1 MRNFNAPIETF
12 HRMHWRRSRHVML
25 EWRFC
30 GNADL
35 TLKVKLQKAH
45 GGWIYIVHCDSRTN
59 YVVTIGQPVSN
70 PNCALLSGM
79 GWVERNYARPTVSS
93 GGARVVRMDE
103 YKALVAQRRAATVR
117 NNDTVAALKED

>member
-1 MRNFNAPIETF
+1 
-12 HRMHWRRSRHVML
+12 ML

-35 TLKVKLQKAH
+35 TLKVQLQKTH

-93 GGARVVRMDE
+93 GARVVRMDE
-103 YKALVAQRRAATVR
+103 YKALVAQRRTATVR
-117 NNDTVAALKED
+117 NNDPVAALKEN